1 MSPEISNLIPPAVIG
16 AAILFIIGY
25 IGNLISFSNRFMNA
39 FVTAIVFA
47 AVYGGLSYYLFF
59 SGANLPPEV
68 QQKLQ
73 EAPEFQNMTQQRMI
87 QVVGVSA
94 ALVFVI
100 DLIANM
106 LSFSNRLMNAI
117 MTSVVFLVL
126 FGAYLYML
134 GGVTVPMPA

>member
-25 IGNLISFSNRFMNA
+25 IGNLLSFSNRFVNA
-39 FVTAIVFA
+39 LVTAIVFA
-47 AVYGGLSYYLFF
+47 AIYGGLSYYLFF

-73 EAPEFQNMTQQRMI
+73 ETPEFQNMTQNRMI
-87 QVVGVSA
+87 QIVGVSA

-100 DLIANM
+100 DFIANM
-106 LSFSNRLMNAI
+106 LSFSSRLMNAI

-126 FGAYLYML
+126 FGAFLYMV
-134 GGVTVPMPA
+134 GGINVPLPA